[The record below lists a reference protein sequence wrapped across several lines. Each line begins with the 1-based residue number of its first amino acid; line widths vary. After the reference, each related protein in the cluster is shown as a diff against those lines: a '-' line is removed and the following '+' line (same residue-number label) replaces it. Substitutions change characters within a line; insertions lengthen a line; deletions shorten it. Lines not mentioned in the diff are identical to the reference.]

1 MSRTPGRRKSQL
13 RPVRG
18 VVGSVLEDLGLPEV
32 ARAARVGE
40 HWAEAV
46 GPEGA
51 SHSWPEGLRGGILEV
66 RVDTSVWCQH
76 LQMQRP
82 RVLEALRERLGDD
95 APEDLRFRVGYSG
108 PR

>member
-1 MSRTPGRRKSQL
+1 MSRPSGRRKSQL

-76 LQMQRP
+76 LQMRRP

-108 PR
+108 RR

>member
-1 MSRTPGRRKSQL
+1 MATPALCGS
-13 RPVRG
+13 RPV
-18 VVGSVLEDLGLPEV
+18 SS
-32 ARAARVGE
+32 AARVGE

-51 SHSWPEGLRGGILEV
+51 SHSWPDGMRGGVLEV

-76 LQMQRP
+76 LQMRRP
-82 RVLEALRERLGDD
+82 QLLAALRERLGED

>member
-1 MSRTPGRRKSQL
+1 MSRASGRRKSQL

-18 VVGSVLEDLGLPEV
+18 MVGSVPEDLGLPEV

-40 HWAEAV
+40 YWAEAV

-51 SHSWPEGLRGGILEV
+51 SHSWPEGMRGGVLEV

-76 LQMQRP
+76 LQMRRP
-82 RVLEALRERLGDD
+82 RLLEALRECLGDD

>member
-1 MSRTPGRRKSQL
+1 MSRASGRRKSQL

-18 VVGSVLEDLGLPEV
+18 LVGSVLEDLGLPEV

-40 HWAEAV
+40 YWAEAV

-51 SHSWPEGLRGGILEV
+51 RHSWPDGLRGGVLEV

-76 LQMQRP
+76 LQMR
-82 RVLEALRERLGDD
+82 RTHLLEALREALGED
-95 APEDLRFRVGYSG
+95 APEDLRFRVGYSE

>member
-1 MSRTPGRRKSQL
+1 MSRAPGRRKSQL

-76 LQMQRP
+76 LQMRRL

>member
-76 LQMQRP
+76 LQMRRP
-82 RVLEALRERLGDD
+82 RLLEALRERLGDD